1 MRSIAGSELRAI
13 RYLMLAGS
21 GFLGWMPR
29 RAKPVPRAVASLLAA
44 GLVAV
49 ALGAAGSAVHANAS
63 EPGDPLEPANRVSHR
78 VGLFLDRTVLGPVA
92 RAYLRFTPSFV
103 RTGISNFIDNLTYPN
118 VIINDFL
125 QGKIDQGLQ
134 DSMRFVVNTTFGLVG
149 FIDFATGIGLER
161 HDEDFGQTL
170 AVWGVGEIAYLDLPG
185 LGPSSVRDVADVPLA
200 WQTSLI
206 ALADVSGLAVPVVI
220 LGLVDARANASG
232 LIAFRDRVALD
243 SYVFTRE
250 AYRRRRN
257 HLIMDG
263 EVTDDDEDFYS
274 APTRRQEYLL
284 SMLDRRGRMVG
295 GRAPF
300 DLFPR

>member
-1 MRSIAGSELRAI
+1 
-13 RYLMLAGS
+13 
-21 GFLGWMPR
+21 MPR
-29 RAKPVPRAVASLLAA
+29 RARPAPRVVTALLAA
-44 GLVAV
+44 GLFAAV
-49 ALGAAGSAVHANAS
+49 LGAAGAAAHAKAS

-78 VGLFLDRTVLGPVA
+78 VGLLLDRTVLGPVA
-92 RAYLRFTPSFV
+92 RAYVRFTPSFV
-103 RTGISNFIDNLTYPN
+103 RTGISNFIDNLTYPS

-149 FIDFATGIGLER
+149 FIDFASGIGLER

-185 LGPSSVRDVADVPLA
+185 LGPSSVRDVTDIPLA

-206 ALADVSGLAVPVVI
+206 ALADVSGFAVPVVI

-250 AYRRRRN
+250 AYRRRRS
-257 HLIMDG
+257 HLIRDG
-263 EVTDDDEDFYS
+263 EVTEDDEDFYS
-274 APTRRQEYLL
+274 APSRRQEYLL
-284 SMLDRRGRMVG
+284 SMLDRGGRMVG
-295 GRAPF
+295 GPTPF

>member
-1 MRSIAGSELRAI
+1 MRA
-13 RYLMLAGS
+13 
-21 GFLGWMPR
+21 
-29 RAKPVPRAVASLLAA
+29 PRAVVALLAA
-44 GLVAV
+44 GLFAV
-49 ALGAAGSAVHANAS
+49 ALGAAGAVAHAKAS
-63 EPGDPLEPANRVSHR
+63 EPGDPLEAANRVSHR
-78 VGLFLDRTVLGPVA
+78 VGLLLDRVVLGPIA
-92 RAYLRFTPSFV
+92 RAYVRFTPSFL
-103 RTGISNFIDNLTYPN
+103 RTGITNFIDNVTYPN

-125 QGKIDQGLQ
+125 QGKFEQGLQ

-149 FIDFATGIGLER
+149 FIDFASGIGLER

-170 AVWGVGEIAYLDLPG
+170 AVWGVREIAYLDLPG
-185 LGPSSVRDVADVPLA
+185 LGPNSVRDITDIPLA

-206 ALADVSGLAVPVVI
+206 AIADVSGLAVPVLL

-232 LIAFRDRVALD
+232 IIDFRDRVALD

-263 EVTDDDEDFYS
+263 ELPEDDEDFYS

-284 SMLDRRGRMVG
+284 SMLDHRGRMVG
-295 GRAPF
+295 GRPPF